1 VLAEVAIAT
10 GWATITF
17 MILGKFVFQY
27 LGWGAAASATP
38 VAMLTS
44 GGVFFALSL
53 VAGSAAATGGSTLF
67 FGLDPASLAFVGVAA
82 GAVTQVFARSS
93 KFSLFDP
100 AKEMVYIEMS
110 KEEKSK
116 GKAAVDLIGSQI
128 GKSGG
133 AWVTQALL
141 LITGSMTA
149 SLPIIATVFMAVIV
163 TWLNA
168 VRNLGSMIRKEEEEK
183 STVHE
188 QDSTRDEDDVDLSTC
203 TDSVA
208 SPTS

>member
-1 VLAEVAIAT
+1 
-10 GWATITF
+10 

-38 VAMLTS
+38 FAMLTS

-53 VAGSAAATGGSTLF
+53 VAGSAASSGASNTLL
-67 FGLDPASLAFVGVAA
+67 FGLDPATLAFVGVAA
-82 GAVTQVFARSS
+82 GAITQVFARSS

-141 LITGSMTA
+141 LVTGSMTA
-149 SLPIIATVFMAVIV
+149 SLPIIASVFLFVIIM
-163 TWLNA
+163 WLNA
-168 VRNLGSMIRKEEEEK
+168 VRSLGSMIRKEEEDKLSSVEEDI
-183 STVHE
+183 ST
-188 QDSTRDEDDVDLSTC
+188 TDVTPP
-203 TDSVA
+203 TNPTV
-208 SPTS
+208 SPTAP

>member
-1 VLAEVAIAT
+1 
-10 GWATITF
+10 
-17 MILGKFVFQY
+17 
-27 LGWGAAASATP
+27 
-38 VAMLTS
+38 
-44 GGVFFALSL
+44 
-53 VAGSAAATGGSTLF
+53 
-67 FGLDPASLAFVGVAA
+67 
-82 GAVTQVFARSS
+82 
-93 KFSLFDP
+93 
-100 AKEMVYIEMS
+100 MS

-116 GKAAVDLIGSQI
+116 GKAAVYLIGSQI

-188 QDSTRDEDDVDLSTC
+188 QDSTRDEDDVDLSLC